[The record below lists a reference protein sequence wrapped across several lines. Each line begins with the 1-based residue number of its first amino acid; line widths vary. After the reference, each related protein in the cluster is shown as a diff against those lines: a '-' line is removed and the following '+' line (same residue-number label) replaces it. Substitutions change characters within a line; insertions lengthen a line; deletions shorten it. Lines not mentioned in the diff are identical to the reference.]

1 MNSKLAMAVAFAVG
15 VSAVMAEDSTN
26 SVPPQVATTNLAK
39 IPNWG
44 TDILHYF
51 VRDSFTNAG
60 VETGAVA
67 VVDFKEQ
74 HQGKSDQQQFML
86 TLRRLAPT
94 NTYTLLSLKADET
107 NFTEVVQFNTDA
119 RGSAMLRYK
128 EMSNGNGKGKGKG
141 NGFNSLPEGISD
153 LLDLTTLA
161 VANTST
167 QVVLAADLVSPDRL
181 HYLVKR
187 KLTNGVVGGLLQIQ
201 GTTNHTHFR
210 LSVLNLWPSNAY
222 WLAINETVV
231 QTNSTDGKGRL
242 NINTLVVPPNSPL
255 DIKSVQLLDSNT
267 NVLLSAELP

>member
-1 MNSKLAMAVAFAVG
+1 MAVAFAVG

-86 TLRRLAPT
+86 TLRKLAPT

-107 NFTEVVQFNTDA
+107 NYTEVVQFNTDA

-128 EMSNGNGKGKGKG
+128 EVSNGNGKGKGKG